1 MGKAG
6 QGTSPFPSSGR
17 RSFTQPPT
25 VGRRP
30 SSPGFLAVVGV
41 AWIAC
46 GLVELFALTASWRI
60 AAAVVFFGIG
70 LLFLR
75 GASAAVLRRAQTR
88 GTPDDN

>member
-1 MGKAG
+1 MGSANAG
-6 QGTSPFPSSGR
+6 SSSSPSGR
-17 RSFTQPPT
+17 PASARPPT

-30 SSPGFLAVVGV
+30 ASPGFLAVVGV

-46 GLVELFALTASWRI
+46 GLVELFALTAGWRI

-75 GASAAVLRRAQTR
+75 GASAAVLRRAHSDS
-88 GTPDDN
+88 TPDN